1 MRLLVISDTH
11 KNSFIIDRIIRSQP
25 EARHIFFLGDLV
37 SDIEEFKTEYSDR
50 TFHIVKGNCDGF
62 CPYPDY
68 DIVKLE
74 NQNIL
79 FTHGHNFSVKYGKT
93 RLLEF
98 AKNCGCSIALYG
110 HTHIPL
116 VTYEDGIYLVNPGSA
131 ARPRESKASYAVID
145 IVSGG
150 IQPIII
156 YL

>member
-1 MRLLVISDTH
+1 MRLLIISDSH
-11 KNSFIIDRIIRSQP
+11 KNSFIIDRIIRNQP
-25 EARHIFFLGDLV
+25 DARHIFFLGDNV
-37 SDIEEFKTEYSDR
+37 SDMEELKSEYTDR
-50 TFHIVKGNCDGF
+50 IFHMVKGNCDGF
-62 CPYPDY
+62 TNYPDY

-110 HTHIPL
+110 HTHIPDI
-116 VTYEDGIYLVNPGSA
+116 TYEEDIYLVNPGSPS
-131 ARPRESKASYAVID
+131 RPRESKPSYAVID